1 MKFHIK
7 SKKKYRILNEQ
18 IVQDNWPFEHLIDD
32 DFIHNGQS
40 ITATNTTTTTTTTTN
55 VITGD
60 DRLKMPKSSSF
71 NF

>member
-1 MKFHIK
+1 MKFRIK
-7 SKKKYRILNEQ
+7 SMKKYRILNEQ

-40 ITATNTTTTTTTTTN
+40 ITATNTTTITTTN

>member
-1 MKFHIK
+1 MKFRIK
-7 SKKKYRILNEQ
+7 SMKKYRILNEQ
-18 IVQDNWPFEHLIDD
+18 IIQDNWPFEHLIDD

-40 ITATNTTTTTTTTTN
+40 ITATNTITTTTT